1 MTQTAET
8 PAPQTTAL
16 ATRRSILMEV
26 ANRYGMEPQTFEQT
40 LRETVVPKG
49 CTREQFAAFLVVAR
63 EHDLN
68 PLTKEIYAFPA
79 KGGGIV
85 PIVGV
90 DGWIKLMNRHPQND
104 GIEFDEVHDDK
115 GKLIAT
121 TAIVYR
127 KDRTRPTRATEYLAE
142 CKRNTDPW
150 NNQPHRMLR
159 HRAMIQ
165 AARIAFGFAGIM
177 DEEDFER
184 ASMIDV
190 TPPPAPSRQQ
200 FTPASEPAAPP
211 TEADERAADR
221 MAEQYART
229 GAIQPIGEEG
239 PELYEKESG
248 RAPEAPESSPPGA
261 TGALPVGEREG
272 TDSAAA
278 RVPPFPAGGDL
289 AAVRATLAGIA
300 TFEGVNVWEETHAE
314 AIKKLPA
321 IRQKNVRQEIT
332 DRRAEINEADGVG
345 K

>member
-190 TPPPAPSRQQ
+190 TPPPAPTRQQ
-200 FTPASEPAAPP
+200 FAPAAEPAARP

-221 MAEQYART
+221 MTERFAQT
-229 GAIQPIGEEG
+229 GDTRAADEGED
-239 PELYEKESG
+239 EKELG
-248 RAPEAPESSPPGA
+248 PATEAPEQSPPGA
-261 TGALPVGEREG
+261 TSANPKAMREG
-272 TDSAAA
+272 RDSAAT
-278 RVPPFPAGGDL
+278 PPFPPGGDL
-289 AAVRATLAGIA
+289 DAVRATLAGIA
-300 TFEGVNVWEETHAE
+300 TNDAVNAWEEAHAD
-314 AIKKLPA
+314 AIKKLA
-321 IRQKNVRQEIT
+321 TIRMKNVRQAIT
-332 DRRAEINEADGVG
+332 DRRVEINEAEAGG
-345 K
+345 Q